1 MTTDGRAQAY
11 PPRMVENKD
20 VLMWK
25 RIANTVL
32 VVLTPYTLFFFPFF
46 RDLDDTVLRVLIWST
61 WVIGL
66 TWIWVAHPLLN
77 RRRSH
82 E

>member
-1 MTTDGRAQAY
+1 MMLNDF
-11 PPRMVENKD
+11 PPM
-20 VLMWK
+20 LK

-32 VVLTPYTLFFFPFF
+32 VVLTPYLLFFFDF
-46 RDLDDTVLRVLIWST
+46 DETVRTALIWTT
-61 WVIGL
+61 WVVGL

-77 RRRSH
+77 RRRSY